1 MSRGPNRVPPVQKY
15 KGARAVYRRPFWL
28 PASNYYVLALAVM
41 IAFFF
46 LVWGILHDGMGEP
59 PWIPA
64 GLGSS
69 LLLFFAV
76 FLREVV
82 LRRARRRFIVAQ
94 RQLDESLNWRA
105 LASERASHP
114 HKLTLERNA
123 SILGEIRKKSEAAR
137 ILGKLSDGHLEVFE
151 MCSEYL
157 LLSTNE
163 LKTVAVGSP
172 RLPAIQRGRES
183 VRELHRYHL
192 LRWAE
197 IESRALTQE
206 ARNRVKMSERLETAQ
221 RAREVIGSA
230 LEYYPEESSLLES
243 NTALEEYIAS
253 IRISYWIEKAER
265 AAFKNNYKQALSLYR
280 DALFY
285 LGRENVKNEEKRLIA
300 DRINTEIDKIRRLED
315 QEF

>member
-1 MSRGPNRVPPVQKY
+1 M
-15 KGARAVYRRPFWL
+15 
-28 PASNYYVLALAVM
+28 LALAVV

-46 LVWGILHDGMGEP
+46 LAWGILHDGMGEP

-82 LRRARRRFIVAQ
+82 LRRARRRYIIAQ

-105 LASERASHP
+105 LASERANHP
-114 HKLTLERNA
+114 NKLTLERNTA
-123 SILGEIRKKSEAAR
+123 ILGEIRKKSEAAR
-137 ILGKLSDGHLEVFE
+137 VLGKLSDGHLEVFE

-172 RLPAIQRGRES
+172 RLPAIQKGRES

-206 ARNRVKMSERLETAQ
+206 ARNRVKITERLETAQ
-221 RAREVIGSA
+221 RARDVIGSA
-230 LEYYPEESSLLES
+230 LEYYPEEVSLLES
-243 NTALEEYIAS
+243 NTALDEYIAS
-253 IRISYWIEKAER
+253 IRITHWIEKAER

-285 LGRENVKNEEKRLIA
+285 LGRENVKSEEKSLIA
-300 DRINTEIDKIRRLED
+300 ERINNEIEKIRRLEG